1 MALPFFALASR
12 FLANDTS
19 YAHVVSYGGEALPL
33 KYRFAA
39 TWAAREGPLLL
50 WVMWM
55 TVLAFVWRRRMPG
68 EADEFTH
75 SAAPLGLRF
84 QSPLVAF
91 SLELRSVQSQYWQRC
106 RPRTQ

>member
-19 YAHVVSYGGEALPL
+19 FAHVVSYGGEDLPL
-33 KYRFAA
+33 RYRFAA

-55 TVLAFVWRRRMPG
+55 TLLAYVWRNPMRG
-68 EADEFTH
+68 ENTSSTH
-75 SAAPLGLRF
+75 PLRLRLIYGFNLLILF
-84 QSPLVAF
+84 QTKHWHRNGSRI
-91 SLELRSVQSQYWQRC
+91 E
-106 RPRTQ
+106 

>member
-12 FLANDTS
+12 FLVNDTS
-19 YAHVVSYGGEALPL
+19 FAHVVSYGGEELPL

-55 TVLAFVWRRRMPG
+55 TLLAFVWRKPMAG
-68 EADEFTH
+68 ENIETTH
-75 SAAPLGLRF
+75 PLDF
-84 QSPLVAF
+84 V
-91 SLELRSVQSQYWQRC
+91 
-106 RPRTQ
+106 

>member
-1 MALPFFALASR
+1 MWGVTMWLALLAAATLLLRPFLHQQSKAGSLACHILMALPFFALASR

-55 TVLAFVWRRRMPG
+55 TALAFVWRG
-68 EADEFTH
+68 
-75 SAAPLGLRF
+75 
-84 QSPLVAF
+84 
-91 SLELRSVQSQYWQRC
+91 
-106 RPRTQ
+106 